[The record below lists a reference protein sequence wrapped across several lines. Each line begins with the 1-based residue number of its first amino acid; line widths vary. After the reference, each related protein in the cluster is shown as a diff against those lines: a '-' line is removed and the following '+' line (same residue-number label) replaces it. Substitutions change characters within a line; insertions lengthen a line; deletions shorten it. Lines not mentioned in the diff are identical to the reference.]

1 MSKMRGKPDLTGIA
15 TPKKDPNAFLEGG
28 VGDAAD
34 KAHSKPA
41 MPTADAPPVPIV
53 QKLFRLRWDV
63 ARALKDGALEESVPG
78 EHYGRWAA
86 WGDPQHEQLVQHLRD
101 VHAERQRGELAL
113 NQSGVETSKQFS
125 WTASARAL
133 LASVA
138 LA

>member
-78 EHYGRWAA
+78 RWVTETEIVERLLK
-86 WGDPQHEQLVQHLRD
+86 QHFGIAD
-101 VHAERQRGELAL
+101 
-113 NQSGVETSKQFS
+113 
-125 WTASARAL
+125 
-133 LASVA
+133 
-138 LA
+138 